1 VKHFYNA
8 KNTTP
13 YIHDIEVINAFRDE
27 VADIKMMEEI
37 AMKKHK
43 TVADLLIVAGICI
56 EASEA

>member
-43 TVADLLIVAGICI
+43 TVVDLLIVAGICI